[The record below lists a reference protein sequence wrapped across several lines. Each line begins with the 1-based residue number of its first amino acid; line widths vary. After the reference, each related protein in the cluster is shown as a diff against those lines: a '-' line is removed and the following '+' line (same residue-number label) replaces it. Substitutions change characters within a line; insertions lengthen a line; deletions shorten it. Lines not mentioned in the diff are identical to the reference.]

1 MGHSS
6 SIEKDFL
13 WLNIRELPY
22 FRGVLRAV
30 EARFYQEIELAE
42 PVLDLGCGDGH
53 FASIAFEKPLTVGL
67 DPWWKP
73 VKEAASRRAYRLTIR
88 GSGAKIPFEDE
99 TFASVVSNSVLEHIP
114 DLQPVLKETAR
125 VLKPAGMFVFC
136 VPNHRF
142 LETLSIARFLD
153 RLGLRGLAKQYRAF
167 FNRISR
173 HYHCDDLDTWKK
185 RLETA
190 GFEIIRHWDYFSPRA
205 LSVLEWGHYFGLP
218 SLICRWLFKRWILV
232 PQPWNLVVARKVC
245 ESVFQEPPEQEG
257 GVYSFYIARK
267 RI

>member
-67 DPWWKP
+67 DPWLKP
-73 VKEAASRRAYRLTIR
+73 VKEAASRRAYRLTIH
-88 GSGAKIPFEDE
+88 GSGAKIPFKDE

-125 VLKPAGMFVFC
+125 VLKPGGMFVFC
-136 VPNHRF
+136 VPNYRF

-190 GFEIIRHWDYFSPRA
+190 GFEVIRHWDYFSPRA

-218 SLICRWLFKRWILV
+218 SLICRFLFKRWILV
-232 PQPWNLVVARKVC
+232 SQPWNLAITRKVC
-245 ESVFQEPPEQEG
+245 ESVYHEPLKQES
-257 GVYSFYIARK
+257 GVYSFYLTRK